1 MARYI
6 SSYAM
11 SAVSYVSQ
19 ISLMIASVGIG
30 LSMGS
35 SLKVIEAY
43 GAGNYTLMK
52 KRIANMYLLNT
63 ALALLVIML
72 IPFSEII
79 LKFMNMAQ
87 ELLSIVKTY
96 FIIDLIATAISFI
109 NITFIFGRYCY
120 DGK

>member
-1 MARYI
+1 
-6 SSYAM
+6 M